1 MAPSANVE
9 EFWTVAQL
17 GSMPPLELMKAYA
30 LREVVQSLDVHIP
43 NCREGKAPCQ
53 WRTDRVQVYTGDR
66 TVQSPDRDAV
76 RGRVMACI
84 HHLGPML
91 FYNAMTL
98 HPGRSRLPVQAHAP
112 TPYLF

>member
-1 MAPSANVE
+1 MAPPASVE
-9 EFWTVAQL
+9 ELWTVAEV

-43 NCREGKAPCQ
+43 NWREGKVPYQ
-53 WRTDRVQVYTGDR
+53 WRADRVQVYTGDR
-66 TVQSPDRDAV
+66 TVQRPERDAV
-76 RGRVMACI
+76 RGSVVACT
-84 HHLGPML
+84 HRLGPML
-91 FYNAMTL
+91 SYNAMTL

>member
-1 MAPSANVE
+1 MAPPASVE
-9 EFWTVAQL
+9 ELWTVAQL
-17 GSMPPLELMKAYA
+17 GSMPPLEQMKAYA

-43 NCREGKAPCQ
+43 NSRKGKVPYQ
-53 WRTDRVQVYTGDR
+53 WIADRVQVYTGDR
-66 TVQSPDRDAV
+66 TVQRPERDAV

-91 FYNAMTL
+91 SYNAMTL

-112 TPYLF
+112 TPYPF